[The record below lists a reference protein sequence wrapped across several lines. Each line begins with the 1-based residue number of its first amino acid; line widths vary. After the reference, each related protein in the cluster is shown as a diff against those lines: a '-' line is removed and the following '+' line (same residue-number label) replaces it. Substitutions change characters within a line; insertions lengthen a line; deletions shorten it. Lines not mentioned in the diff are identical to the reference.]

1 MHVPKRDIGAFAR
14 EKIALCQASR
24 GKRLQRGSLFRN
36 LFLTG
41 DPDGAAQT
49 YPKTYA
55 YIDNLASWLYSPVD
69 LAFYMSSFSS
79 IDPLARAKNKVAA
92 GYLRQALADCAA
104 DHVAGEATLWSLVKG
119 KVFVKMLWSKSGLE
133 PNLIQPEVM
142 GVEQEQLSTLD
153 EQGCFHQTCWYTLDG
168 FANLVSTNPDAAD
181 LIRIA
186 GRAVMAGKD
195 GDRPDQANML
205 KQVVLGGLYPYQ
217 AGQGQGNA
225 QKLNG
230 WVDWLGGPTPY
241 LSPELLTSL
250 VQVDELWCWDDDRED
265 YTTIQQITNTEDGTI
280 FGKYQHRNIFADPL
294 DPADKELKG
303 RPNPD
308 NPLKGK
314 HPFVEWCPNPLDG
327 YFWGRSELCN
337 VGLLQLSLNRR
348 IDGINLL
355 LRRQETPPRFFAG
368 VTGATQQTASRLNK
382 PGGWFSEPSPAA
394 KMQAAQPDL
403 PAGLW
408 ESFAQLEQMFDSM
421 GGMTPTISGRG
432 ESGVRAQAHAET
444 LVRTGTP
451 RFKDRAIVVER
462 SVSQM
467 GDLSL
472 DILKAMD
479 PRDLVAWVDPRDG
492 GLEAQASN
500 DEVMDSP
507 PVEGLKP
514 VKFKLRD
521 LDPDMRVRVDA
532 HSSSPAF
539 VHEARQL
546 LFDLAARGAA
556 GPEELIAGTHPPRED
571 ELEQAIERKQAA
583 ERAFLAAHP
592 EVALKQAGGGR
603 KR

>member
-1 MHVPKRDIGAFAR
+1 MIQTLAGTD
-14 EKIALCQASR
+14 
-24 GKRLQRGSLFRN
+24 
-36 LFLTG
+36 
-41 DPDGAAQT
+41 DG
-49 YPKTYA
+49 
-55 YIDNLASWLYSPVD
+55 L
-69 LAFYMSSFSS
+69 
-79 IDPLARAKNKVAA
+79 
-92 GYLRQALADCAA
+92 
-104 DHVAGEATLWSLVKG
+104 
-119 KVFVKMLWSKSGLE
+119 
-133 PNLIQPEVM
+133 
-142 GVEQEQLSTLD
+142 
-153 EQGCFHQTCWYTLDG
+153 
-168 FANLVSTNPDAAD
+168 
-181 LIRIA
+181 
-186 GRAVMAGKD
+186 
-195 GDRPDQANML
+195 
-205 KQVVLGGLYPYQ
+205 
-217 AGQGQGNA
+217 
-225 QKLNG
+225 
-230 WVDWLGGPTPY
+230 
-241 LSPELLTSL
+241 
-250 VQVDELWCWDDDRED
+250 
-265 YTTIQQITNTEDGTI
+265 I

-314 HPFVEWCPNPLDG
+314 HPFIEWCPNPLDG

-355 LRRQETPPRFFAG
+355 LRRQEVPPRFFAG

-382 PGGWFSEPSPAA
+382 PGGWFSEPNPNA

-408 ESFAQLEQMFDSM
+408 ESFTQLEQMFDAM

-432 ESGVRAQAHAET
+432 EKGVRANSQAET

-479 PRDLVAWVDPRDG
+479 PRDLVAWVDPKAG
-492 GLEAQASN
+492 GIEAQASA
-500 DEVMDSP
+500 DEVIASA
-507 PVEGLKP
+507 PVEGQVP
-514 VKFKLRD
+514 VKFKLRQ
-521 LDPDMRVRVDA
+521 LDPDVRARVDA

-539 VHEARQL
+539 IHEARQL

-556 GPEELIAGTHPPRED
+556 GPEELVAGTHPPRED
-571 ELEQAIERKQAA
+571 ELEQAIERRQAQ
-583 ERAFLAAHP
+583 ERAFLAQHP
-592 EVALKQAGGGR
+592 EAALKAIGGGK